1 MNPILK
7 QENHT
12 IGYVHFNPN
21 LKTQD
26 PSLSAMVSD
35 LTQELILLKK
45 KTMKTNR
52 SNLSVTMWSQDAFS
66 FR

>member
-7 QENHT
+7 QENHQ

-21 LKTQD
+21 VQRHD
-26 PSLSAMVSD
+26 ASSPVVISD

-45 KTMKTNR
+45 KTMKMNR
-52 SNLSVTMWSQDAFS
+52 SNLSITMWSQDAFS